1 MDYLTYAE
9 YIEYGGSLEEPAFQR
24 VAFKAQKK
32 IDNATFGRLKNEKEI
47 SEAVKRL
54 MFELIG
60 TISNTDYSGEGYS
73 PAVSHEGNDGY
84 SVSFASG
91 TVMTIDMANKSIDSL
106 IEEYLSEERDSNGTP
121 LLYCGYI

>member
-1 MDYLTYAE
+1 MSYLTYEE
-9 YIEYGGSLEEPAFQR
+9 YQNYGGSLEEPSFERLAY
-24 VAFKAQKK
+24 KASKK
-32 IDNATFGRLKNEKEI
+32 IDNATFGRLKKEEVI

-54 MFELIG
+54 MYELIG

-91 TVMTIDMANKSIDSL
+91 TVMTIARTNATINSL
-106 IEEYLSEERDSNGTP
+106 IEEYLSDEKDSNGTP
-121 LLYCGYI
+121 LLYCGY